1 MNNQQICKDD
11 NSLKW
16 IFSNIALYYALQKSD
31 KLGKEKYGSYP
42 PLSNGSYGF
51 VFGYDNNYV
60 NHHFNGIYNY
70 DSSVEKDASF
80 SVENYKIIEKC
91 QHFVPLKWNK
101 TNKAMCDAILQ
112 KSADEENEQ
121 VIELIN
127 NNFISCK
134 DGILYA
140 NFPVFDSNLFNTTIK
155 EMLAPLIDEAADC
168 MVKICDIA
176 AYTLKDYVPSKLKDK
191 VGQITH
197 IHHQM
202 DAMAFIIEAMVEKG
216 QLTVPEEKVNLCIFG
231 VRNNK

>member
-16 IFSNIALYYALQKSD
+16 IFSNIALYHALQKSD

-60 NHHFNGIYNY
+60 NHHFNGIYKY
-70 DSSVEKDASF
+70 GFSVEKDASF

-112 KSADEENEQ
+112 KSANEENEQ

-155 EMLAPLIDEAADC
+155 EML
-168 MVKICDIA
+168 
-176 AYTLKDYVPSKLKDK
+176 KLKDK
-191 VGQITH
+191 VGQLTH

-202 DAMAFIIEAMVEKG
+202 DAMAFIIETMVEKG